1 MVGCGII
8 HINIIISIVGIVR
21 FKISIFID
29 LAWNAVVGHLGLH
42 RKWLTGKWLLRKWL
56 MVGGGGARTTGA
68 RLVGTRVYGIR
79 WKSCSAICGKR
90 RRETGEKLN
99 LLLDTNFV
107 LTGTLLI
114 FGAAARVVR
123 LDPSAIGRRR
133 GTQGRRCIGIF
144 AELGASGA
152 GGGWGGTRVGS
163 FAIRIGRWRRP
174 LAEAARDHRI
184 D

>member
-8 HINIIISIVGIVR
+8 HINIVISIVSIVR

-29 LAWNAVVGHLGLH
+29 LARTAVVGHLGLN
-42 RKWLTGKWLLRKWL
+42 RKWLIGKWLLRKWL
-56 MVGGGGARTTGA
+56 KVGGGGGARTT
-68 RLVGTRVYGIR
+68 RWVGTRVYSIR
-79 WKSCSAICGKR
+79 WTCCITTCGKCC
-90 RRETGEKLN
+90 RETGEELN

-107 LTGTLLI
+107 LTDSFLI
-114 FGAAARVVR
+114 LGAAARVVR

-133 GTQGRRCIGIF
+133 GTQGRRRIGIF

-174 LAEAARDHRI
+174 LAEAARDDRI